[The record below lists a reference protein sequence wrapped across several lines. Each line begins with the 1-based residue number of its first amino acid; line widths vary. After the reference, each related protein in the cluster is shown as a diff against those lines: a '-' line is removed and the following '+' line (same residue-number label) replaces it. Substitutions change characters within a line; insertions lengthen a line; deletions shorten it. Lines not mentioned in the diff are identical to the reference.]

1 MHFGTHLLHFIDTV
15 SLFFLLILFCTW
27 WIHDDFLNKQAY
39 RNCGMCFPKTAVS
52 TVCETRDRTMR
63 QKAEVIEEL
72 TQSDFWGETK
82 KRARVYCIKES
93 KALKWGAWWA
103 GMYERR
109 EVSEEGRHLNTGIV
123 VPTYAEGGTTV
134 SMELWTSGR
143 EANEHILLQKLKL
156 DMF

>member
-1 MHFGTHLLHFIDTV
+1 
-15 SLFFLLILFCTW
+15 
-27 WIHDDFLNKQAY
+27 
-39 RNCGMCFPKTAVS
+39 
-52 TVCETRDRTMR
+52 
-63 QKAEVIEEL
+63 
-72 TQSDFWGETK
+72 
-82 KRARVYCIKES
+82 
-93 KALKWGAWWA
+93 
-103 GMYERR
+103 MYERR